1 MEVHEEPSESQT
13 VAGTSDPSSRTNY
26 KNLSYTEKVKYQG
39 RGFVYHPKM
48 RVSRTGKRIPMP
60 DDAWQLEWSSGTYT
74 PSGSLRYCKLS
85 IRGTKQ
91 QARDLLDIII
101 QVPRR
106 TAAEASEAIEPYV
119 EWHKVTASGAMK
131 RHANEYIPAVPPS
144 HHWNSRRERIILDY
158 HRIKLLDAMAK
169 LCRELGNYECEG
181 DGVGME
187 TATLRP

>member
-1 MEVHEEPSESQT
+1 M
-13 VAGTSDPSSRTNY
+13 AGTSDPSSRTNY
-26 KNLSYTEKVKYQG
+26 KHLSYTEKIKYQG
-39 RGFVYHPKM
+39 QGFIYHPKM
-48 RVSRTGKRIPMP
+48 RVSKTGKRIPMP
-60 DDAWQLEWSSGTYT
+60 DDAWHLEWSSGTYK
-74 PSGSLRYCKLS
+74 PSGRLRYNKLS

-91 QARDLLDIII
+91 QARDLLDIIV

-106 TAAEASEAIEPYV
+106 TAAEASEAIEPYIT
-119 EWHKVTASGAMK
+119 WHQVNRSGSMK
-131 RHANEYIPAVPPS
+131 RHAKEYIPAVTPNK
-144 HHWNSRRERIILDY
+144 HLRRRELIILDY

>member
-1 MEVHEEPSESQT
+1 M
-13 VAGTSDPSSRTNY
+13 AGASDSSSGTDY
-26 KNLSYTEKVKYQG
+26 INLSYREKVKYQG

-48 RVSRTGKRIPMP
+48 RVSRNGKRMPMP
-60 DDAWQLEWSSGTYT
+60 DDAWQLEWSSGIYK
-74 PSGSLRYCKLS
+74 PSGRLKYWKVS

-91 QARDLLDIII
+91 QARDLLDIIV

-106 TAAEASEAIEPYV
+106 TAAEASDAIEPYI
-119 EWHKVTASGAMK
+119 EWRKVTKSGAMK
-131 RHANEYIPAVPPS
+131 RHAKEYIPVAIPNY
-144 HHWNSRRERIILDY
+144 HLRRRELIILDY

>member
-1 MEVHEEPSESQT
+1 M
-13 VAGTSDPSSRTNY
+13 AGTSDPSSRTNY
-26 KNLSYTEKVKYQG
+26 KNLSYTEKIKYQG
-39 RGFVYHPKM
+39 QGFVYHPKM
-48 RVSRTGKRIPMP
+48 RVSRAGKRIPMP
-60 DDAWQLEWSSGTYT
+60 DDVWQLEWSSGTYK
-74 PSGSLRYCKLS
+74 PSGRLRYCKLS

-91 QARDLLDIII
+91 QARELLDIIV

-119 EWHKVTASGAMK
+119 TWRQIHRSGAMK
-131 RHANEYIPAVPPS
+131 RHAREYIPAVTPNK
-144 HHWNSRRERIILDY
+144 HLRRRELIILDY
-158 HRIKLLDAMAK
+158 HRLKLLDAMAK